1 MSIQDLDFPY
11 SPPCMMCQPIIDYT
25 NVNFHDPS
33 HLTPLT
39 LFEDPEYNFG
49 TFNVAIRG
57 EIPIISKHL
66 HVFFNVDA
74 SGSMSDTCVDKRSK
88 MQHIL
93 FTLENILRIFHEKTM
108 CNISCHVQSF
118 DSNIHPIIQD
128 IDDIK
133 AHDIE
138 SIVTKINQ
146 IRPGNSTNIEQ
157 ALQSAKEQIAVYRQ
171 ANLEAEIVHIFLT
184 DGEITSGSEDNQLLK
199 TLVPKD
205 CTNIFVGYGLEH
217 DSLLLSFLSDE
228 LGNEYRFIDA
238 LERAGLVYGEI
249 VHSILYRAIADV
261 TIKVDNSEIYDYKT
275 NTWLSYLNI
284 GYLLS
289 EQQKTYHLRS
299 KKPKEAV
306 VYLLGKTII
315 KTRQFQIITDV
326 IEEQSSTCY
335 IYETDLTKYMFRQ
348 KTQELLYE
356 AKTIS
361 EKPKDKKNLGF
372 MTLHLGD
379 EREQEM
385 KTKLKT
391 FMQLMLKYM
400 KDHNIESE
408 PFMKML
414 CDDIFIAHKTFGTS
428 LANMYTSAR
437 QKSQGCQ
444 QTYTVST
451 NDKSKPKMNMM
462 PTDEE
467 LFAQFDPDE
476 LPPVLPRL
484 GFRQHN
490 NWVQYDDD
498 EDDDDA
504 IDYTLEDTT
513 ISPYSTQGVI
523 NTMREV
529 SGDTTLSMTQHL

>member
-25 NVNFHDPS
+25 NVSFHDPS
-33 HLTPLT
+33 IVTPLT

-66 HVFFNVDA
+66 HVFFNIDA
-74 SGSMSDTCVDKRSK
+74 SGSMNDMCVDNRSK

-93 FTLENILRIFHEKTM
+93 FTLENILRIFHEKSM

-118 DSNIHPIIQD
+118 DSIIHHILQGV
-128 IDDIK
+128 DDIK
-133 AHDIE
+133 THDIE
-138 SIVTKINQ
+138 SIVTQIKQ

-171 ANLEAEIVHIFLT
+171 SNLETEIVHIFLT
-184 DGEITSGSEDNQLLK
+184 DGEITSGSKDKQLLK

-205 CTNIFVGYGLEH
+205 CTNIFIGYGLEH

-249 VHSILYRAIADV
+249 VYSILYRAIADV
-261 TIKVDNSEIYDYKT
+261 TIKAHNSEIYNYKT
-275 NTWLSYLNI
+275 NEWLSYLNI
-284 GYLLS
+284 GYLLG

-299 KKPKEAV
+299 KKPKEAI

-315 KTRQFQIITDV
+315 KTRQFQIITDA
-326 IEEQSSTCY
+326 IEEQSSTCH

-356 AKTIS
+356 TKTIS
-361 EKPKDKKNLGF
+361 EKPKDLGF
-372 MTLHLGD
+372 MILFSED
-379 EREQEM
+379 KKEM

-414 CDDIFIAHKTFGTS
+414 CDDIFIAHKTFDTS

-444 QTYTVST
+444 QTYTIST
-451 NDKSKPKMNMM
+451 NDKSEPKINIM

-467 LFAQFDPDE
+467 LLAKFDLDE

-498 EDDDDA
+498 ENEEDEEDDVIA
-504 IDYTLEDTT
+504 YTLEHTI

-523 NTMREV
+523 NIMREV
-529 SGDTTLSMTQHL
+529 SGDATLSMTQKL